1 VPGRF
6 EDRVILGGTQFGARL
21 ARRCAGTGC
30 RQGRYGV
37 AAGMDGEVRQPRQGR
52 PDLLVMDRREMNILD
67 VGAKLASILSLL
79 VAIGGYVNHRQNR
92 RDDAAAS
99 TSKFYSIA
107 RLVRTMV
114 IVVYVLTFSIL
125 ASFFYLD
132 YVIFLFFGV
141 TSFVI
146 GDLCGQI
153 LLNWVNGPSAS
164 DDQLAR
170 HRRADSIATTFWIVL
185 LVALNLTAMVAL
197 FIYLPRVGI
206 LMQVILTCSFCAAVT
221 FLPYHANIRAGR
233 HNDDRSL
240 GE

>member
-1 VPGRF
+1 
-6 EDRVILGGTQFGARL
+6 
-21 ARRCAGTGC
+21 
-30 RQGRYGV
+30 
-37 AAGMDGEVRQPRQGR
+37 MDGEVRQPRQGR

-107 RLVRTMV
+107 RLIRTMV

-153 LLNWVNGPSAS
+153 LLNWVNGPSVL

-170 HRRADSIATTFWIVL
+170 HRRADSIATIFWIVL

-197 FIYLPRVGI
+197 YIYFPKT
-206 LMQVILTCSFCAAVT
+206 VILVDAILSCVFCAAVT
-221 FLPYHANIRAGR
+221 FLPYHANIRAGQR
-233 HNDDRSL
+233 NSDRPL
-240 GE
+240 GK